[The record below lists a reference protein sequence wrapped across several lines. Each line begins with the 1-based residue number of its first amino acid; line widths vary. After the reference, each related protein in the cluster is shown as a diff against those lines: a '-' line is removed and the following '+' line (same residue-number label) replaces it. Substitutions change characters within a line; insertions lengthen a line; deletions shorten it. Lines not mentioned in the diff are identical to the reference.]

1 MSSTIYKGYV
11 IEPECLLKPD
21 GNWSESW
28 KIGVLL
34 QNAEVKWSFDHSAK
48 TLDEAMKT
56 VDRLSF
62 GGLRP

>member
-1 MSSTIYKGYV
+1 MSSTIYKEYV
-11 IEPECLLKPD
+11 IAPERRLKPD
-21 GNWSESW
+21 GNWSEYW
-28 KIGVLL
+28 KIGVLI

-48 TLDEAMKT
+48 THDEAMKI